1 VITTIGPAAWAVLV
15 GVGLVG
21 IVVDRASAQAGAA
34 TAQEKPAAQA
44 DPSALTT
51 LSGIYT
57 DAQVVRGEETYFGTC
72 VSCHPRG
79 TYSGTLF
86 KANWGGR
93 PLSDLYDWVLNKMPK
108 NDPGTLTP
116 KQSVDVIAYI
126 LKENGMPTGK
136 TSMPA
141 DFDALRAIRIQFALT
156 KGDDR

>member
-1 VITTIGPAAWAVLV
+1 M
-15 GVGLVG
+15 
-21 IVVDRASAQAGAA
+21 
-34 TAQEKPAAQA
+34 
-44 DPSALTT
+44 LTT

-57 DAQVVRGEETYFGTC
+57 DEQVARGEETYFGSC

-93 PLSDLYDWVLNKMPK
+93 PLSDLYDWVLNRMPK

-126 LKENGMPTGK
+126 LKENGMPAGK
-136 TSMPA
+136 TPIPA